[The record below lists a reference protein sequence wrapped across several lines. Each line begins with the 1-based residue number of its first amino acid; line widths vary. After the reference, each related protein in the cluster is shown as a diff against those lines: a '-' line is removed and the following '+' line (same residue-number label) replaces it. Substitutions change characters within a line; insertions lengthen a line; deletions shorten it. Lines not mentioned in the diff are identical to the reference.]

1 MKKVLSV
8 LTALAIST
16 SASAALVAG
25 DLAFTSYNTQ
35 EDGFSL
41 ASFAN
46 IAANT
51 TIYFSD
57 NEYVSGQS
65 KFNDGESYFSWNT
78 GASTIAAGTVV
89 RFSGIDAPTRAASVG
104 TFSQVTVSGSTNT
117 GLSAT
122 ADILYAYSGTSA
134 TAPTTF
140 LSIISSESVTN
151 TNASIVGT
159 GLTVGNGV
167 TQLAN
172 GAKFAD
178 YTGVRTGATTFAT
191 YKPLVYNAAN
201 WLTVTAATP
210 SQAGAVPNLNA
221 FTIAPVPEPS
231 EYALLLSGLGL
242 IGFVVRRRA
251 NQRRL
256 GN

>member
-1 MKKVLSV
+1 MKKVLLG
-8 LTALAIST
+8 LTALAMSA

-51 TIYFSD
+51 TVYFSD
-57 NEYVSGQS
+57 NEYVSGA
-65 KFNDGESYFSWNT
+65 FNSGESYFSWNT

-89 RFSGIDAPTRAASVG
+89 RFSGIDAATRAASVG
-104 TFSQVTVSGSTNT
+104 TFSQVTVSGSANT

-122 ADILYAYSGTSA
+122 ADILYAYLGTSA